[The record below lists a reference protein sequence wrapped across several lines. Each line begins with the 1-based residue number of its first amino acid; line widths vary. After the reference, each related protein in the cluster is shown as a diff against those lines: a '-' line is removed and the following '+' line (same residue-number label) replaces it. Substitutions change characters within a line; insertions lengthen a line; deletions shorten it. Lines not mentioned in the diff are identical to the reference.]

1 MKLFG
6 ERTSLV
12 IRLGALVAAMLLGQQ
27 AMAAGTRAGTTIDNQ
42 ANVDYTVGGVDQDDI
57 DSNTVSFVVDRRV
70 DFLLEPI
77 VPATLEDVTPGEQNA
92 WVDFRL
98 TNLSNSELDFNLLL
112 NQVASTTT
120 VGPGTD
126 DADMSNIEYAVS
138 ADLESGTN
146 PDPVQT
152 TGPQYVDE
160 LPPDESIRIR
170 VWGDAATTLVNDNV
184 AGVQLTA
191 TAAEPGAPLT
201 EGGALSYAAAATDA
215 GIENVAGDAGNDGVE
230 VSVDGFIVLS
240 AELTITKDFEV
251 IDDGFG
257 GTDNPL
263 PGAIVEYTITV
274 NNTSTATQ
282 ADNVVITDTL
292 DGDLTFLSDWSSSP
306 AGSDMELSVNGAAAT
321 GCTEE
326 ADADGCERAGTALTF
341 NVGTISASGSV
352 EVTFRVTIND
362 PATTP

>member
-1 MKLFG
+1 MKLLKG
-6 ERTSLV
+6 RMSLTF
-12 IRLGALVAAMLLGQQ
+12 RFGALVAALLLGQQ
-27 AMAAGTRAGTTIDNQ
+27 AMAAGTRAGTSIDNQ

-112 NQVASTTT
+112 DQVASTTT

-126 DADMSNIEYAVS
+126 NADMDNIEYAVS
-138 ADLESGTN
+138 TDIESATN
-146 PDPVQT
+146 PDPAQA
-152 TGPQYVDE
+152 GPQYVDE
-160 LPPDESIRIR
+160 LPADESIRIR
-170 VWGDAATTLVNDNV
+170 VWGDAATTLLNAQV
-184 AGVQLTA
+184 AGVELTA
-191 TAAEPGAPLT
+191 TAAEPGALLT
-201 EGGALSYAAAATDA
+201 EGAALNYTDPATD
-215 GIENVAGDAGNDGVE
+215 GGVENVAGDVGNDGVE
-230 VSVDGFIVLS
+230 VSVDGFVVVS
-240 AELTITKDFEV
+240 AELTIAKDFVV

-274 NNTSTATQ
+274 NNLSTVTP

-292 DGDLTFLSDWSSSP
+292 DLDLGFLADWSANP
-306 AGSDMELSVNGAAAT
+306 AGSDMEISINGASPAT
-321 GCTEE
+321 GCTQE
-326 ADADGCERAGTALTF
+326 ADTDGCEFDGSDLTF
-341 NVGTISASGSV
+341 NIGTISTSGSA